1 MKINSLSPASS
12 PIIIIIMFIP
22 SVKRYDY
29 LPLKV
34 KYKTIISVKELEVEH
49 NLLKRLTVFQMFATD
64 ICYIIAETGGDVII
78 ILKHYH
84 DILI

>member
-49 NLLKRLTVFQMFATD
+49 NLLKRLTVCISNVCNRYLLYYSRD
-64 ICYIIAETGGDVII
+64 RW
-78 ILKHYH
+78 
-84 DILI
+84 